1 MSRYLLL
8 AFVLL
13 FVSPQAFALRCGNL
27 VVTREMQD
35 FQVRDRCGDPF
46 WTETYSSYDVLGSH
60 STGAI
65 EREVQYEVW
74 YYNFGPSALM
84 HRMVFRDGVLKQDD
98 TLNYGV
104 REIGTKCDP
113 QMRFA
118 DLSTGELV
126 AFCGEP
132 ASRRQNN
139 DVLVNRLSPE
149 YRRVREQRREL
160 WTYDFGES
168 RFLRQLQLVDG
179 RVVSTQTIAR

>member
-1 MSRYLLL
+1 MYRCLLL
-8 AFVLL
+8 AFALL
-13 FVSPQAFALRCGNL
+13 FASPHAFALRCGNL

-35 FQVRDRCGDPF
+35 FQVRERCGDPF
-46 WTETYSSYDVLGSH
+46 WSESYSGYDVLGSH

-84 HRMVFRDGVLKQDD
+84 HRMLFRDGVLRQDD
-98 TLNYGV
+98 TLGYGV

-113 QMRFA
+113 QMRFV
-118 DLSTGELV
+118 DLSAGELV

-132 ASRRQNN
+132 VLRRQNS

-149 YRRVREQRREL
+149 YRRVREQRREQ

-168 RFLRQLQLVDG
+168 RLLRQLQLVDG
-179 RVVSTQTIAR
+179 RVVSAQSVAR